1 MHKLTRLTAAALLLG
16 ASLMTTT
23 AFAADPVPPCPGTE
37 VSGTVVAIDMTTNTV
52 TIDTG
57 AGGLCTVTIQA
68 VEGAS
73 GQPIVQLLGQVFD
86 RIHIAALGTTL
97 MDTQAWLVFDTSTNT
112 WSVGQQTDP
121 GAVVGQLI
129 SVTPNA
135 DGTFTL
141 LYKVEGQTDPVSI
154 VTSDTALADR
164 LTADLAALKVQW
176 SLLEGIAQDS
186 GQQIAALHEDGL
198 GFGVLVKFFSLAQK
212 SMEGCTTT
220 SPETPTCGVT
230 VQQLVDAFRSGTGIG
245 LIFKEFGRPDF
256 MGVGQAR
263 QSLKNGATSTET
275 PDGVAPAGLLR
286 CKTNHGKG
294 HAPEVIDPDT
304 ALCASPMPHGNP
316 HSGD

>member
-1 MHKLTRLTAAALLLG
+1 MRKLTRLTSAALLLG

-57 AGGLCTVTIQA
+57 SGLCTVSIQA
-68 VEGAS
+68 AEAAS

-97 MDTQAWLVFDTSTNT
+97 MDTQAWLVFDTSTST

-121 GAVVGQLI
+121 GAVVGQLM

-141 LYKVEGQTDPVSI
+141 VYKVEGQTDPVSI

-164 LTADLAALKVQW
+164 LTADLQALKVQW
-176 SLLEGIAQDS
+176 SLLAGVAQDS
-186 GQQIAALHEDGL
+186 GQQIAAYHDEGM
-198 GFGVLVKFFSLAQK
+198 GFGVLVKFYSLAQK
-212 SMEGCTTT
+212 SMEGCTTAT
-220 SPETPTCGVT
+220 PATPTCGVT
-230 VQQLVDAFRSGTGIG
+230 VQQLVDAFKSGTGIG

-256 MGVGQAR
+256 MGVGQAK
-263 QSLKNGATSTET
+263 QSLKNGAASTET
-275 PDGVAPAGLLR
+275 PDAPGAAGQQR

-294 HAPEVIDPDT
+294 HALEGIDPDS
-304 ALCASPMPHGNP
+304 ALCAPPVPHGNP
-316 HSGD
+316 HNAK

>member
-1 MHKLTRLTAAALLLG
+1 MRRLTRLTAAALLLG

-37 VSGTVVAIDMTTNTV
+37 VSGTVVAVDMTTNTV

-57 AGGLCTVTIQA
+57 SGLCTVSIQA
-68 VEGAS
+68 AEAAS

-97 MDTQAWLVFDTSTNT
+97 MDTQAWLIFDSSTNT

-141 LYKVEGQTDPVSI
+141 QYKVEGQTDPVSI
-154 VTSDTALADR
+154 VTADSALADR
-164 LTADLAALKVQW
+164 LTADLQALKVQW
-176 SLLEGIAQDS
+176 SLEAGVGMDAA
-186 GQQIAALHEDGL
+186 QQIAAFHDDGI

-212 SMEGCTTT
+212 SMEGCTTA
-220 SPETPTCGVT
+220 SPDTPTCGVT

-245 LIFKEFGRPDF
+245 LIFKQYGRPDF
-256 MGVGQAR
+256 MGVGQAK
-263 QSLKNGATSTET
+263 QSLKNDGSTET
-275 PDGVAPAGLLR
+275 SGAAGLQR

-294 HAPEVIDPDT
+294 HALEGIDPDS
-304 ALCASPMPHGNP
+304 ALCATPMPHGNP
-316 HSGD
+316 HNGK

>member
-1 MHKLTRLTAAALLLG
+1 MRKLTRLTAAALLLG

-37 VSGTVVAIDMTTNTV
+37 VSGTVVAIDMATNTV

-57 AGGLCTVTIQA
+57 SGLCTVSIQA
-68 VEGAS
+68 AEAAS

-97 MDTQAWLVFDTSTNT
+97 MDTQAWLVFDTSTST

-141 LYKVEGQTDPVSI
+141 QYKVEGQTDPVSI

-164 LTADLAALKVQW
+164 LTADLQALKVQW
-176 SLLEGIAQDS
+176 TLLAGVAQDS
-186 GQQIAALHEDGL
+186 GQQIATYHDEGM
-198 GFGVLVKFFSLAQK
+198 GFGVLVKFYSLAQK
-212 SMEGCTTT
+212 SMEGCTTAT
-220 SPETPTCGVT
+220 PATPTCGVT

-245 LIFKEFGRPDF
+245 LIFKEYGRPDF
-256 MGVGQAR
+256 MGVGQAK
-263 QSLKNGATSTET
+263 QSLKDGAASTET
-275 PDGVAPAGLLR
+275 PDAVGAAGLPR

-294 HAPEVIDPDT
+294 HAPEGIDPDSG
-304 ALCASPMPHGNP
+304 LCAPPVPHGNP
-316 HSGD
+316 HNGK